1 MNQKSQFFAKIC
13 AKFYKVDPSKYQICA
28 SLVQIVGNL
37 INIDPSKYLIFDR
50 DLQIYL
56 TAWFCYSCPVPMFA
70 AHPYNH
76 FCTEYPP
83 PLRVTFTT
91 ASTPLEYLRPA
102 NQNAYACFMIPLAM
116 HKCTVVSCKC
126 YSVKPMQKLR
136 KDYPSN
142 LIVLRMAKVHP
153 QTNYLVDTDHYA
165 DILKKTSHFGR
176 SQRAKLSHLQCIFNH
191 WNQRTGECLIS
202 SSGYLQVVQTYKQ
215 LSLKK

>member
-50 DLQIYL
+50 DLRIYL

-76 FCTEYPP
+76 FCTEYPSP
-83 PLRVTFTT
+83 PSGLLLQQRVHLWNISAQLIKTRTRV
-91 ASTPLEYLRPA
+91 LL
-102 NQNAYACFMIPLAM
+102 IPLAM

-142 LIVLRMAKVHP
+142 IIMLRMTKVHP
-153 QTNYLVDTDHYA
+153 QSNCLVDTDHHA

-176 SQRAKLSHLQCIFNH
+176 SQRAKLSHLQRIFNH
-191 WNQRTGECLIS
+191 WNQRPREC
-202 SSGYLQVVQTYKQ
+202 
-215 LSLKK
+215 